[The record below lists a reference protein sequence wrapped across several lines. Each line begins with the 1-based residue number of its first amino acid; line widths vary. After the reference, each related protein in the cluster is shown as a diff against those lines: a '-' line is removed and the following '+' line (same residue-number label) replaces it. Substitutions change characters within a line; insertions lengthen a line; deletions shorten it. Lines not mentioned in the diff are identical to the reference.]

1 MDNHKSQMVGIH
13 SHLEVSFFPPPLQIS
28 KFRALL
34 NICYKAYC
42 IWHLVLKSD
51 GRVCVPQ
58 MGSLEER
65 AVLEFEDESLFSPD
79 SASRK
84 THSREGPLV
93 LAPSPASETSGTKC
107 MSNSIF
113 NSIKVVVFSTKI
125 NLLVPFGPAAILVD
139 KFTDNH
145 VSCILS

>member
-1 MDNHKSQMVGIH
+1 M
-13 SHLEVSFFPPPLQIS
+13 
-28 KFRALL
+28 
-34 NICYKAYC
+34 
-42 IWHLVLKSD
+42 
-51 GRVCVPQ
+51 CVPQ